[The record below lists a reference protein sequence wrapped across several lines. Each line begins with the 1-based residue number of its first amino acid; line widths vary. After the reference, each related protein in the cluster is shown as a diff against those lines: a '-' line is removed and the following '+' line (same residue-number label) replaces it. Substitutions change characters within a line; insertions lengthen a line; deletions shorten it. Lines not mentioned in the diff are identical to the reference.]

1 MKITAVNTLANN
13 INITRAKKQTLQNCD
28 AKTQTQKTY
37 TSENIRANYAPLSF
51 KGNIPEIRSAFIITK
66 DENDIPLMQ
75 TKMNGF

>member
-1 MKITAVNTLANN
+1 MKITAVNILANN

-51 KGNIPEIRSAFIITK
+51 KGNANQNEWFLCCGLRLSNRS
-66 DENDIPLMQ
+66 NLWY
-75 TKMNGF
+75 